1 MDDKDPTRSPRHYAT
16 PPRTRN
22 FSPPARQS
30 ASSKTPKLGDFSRI
44 GPSLIS
50 PTSSPRPH
58 ASDDKTLSPRSHSA
72 FPSPQRTRRASQS
85 VFSRDQPTSLGNFS
99 KLLAVLQSPSRPTS
113 APKNVSIAVPD
124 VGEPKPS
131 ADTTPRITI
140 LKRGAAG
147 PSDQANP
154 ASGLPPSHSPNVVAA
169 VDVKADDLV
178 ALPALSPKAEL
189 SSSPSEF
196 ESTSESEASDY
207 DGTSA
212 TSLASSPTQH
222 LTPQRKASVSDT
234 WNSLNKKTVTI
245 VSPPQQ
251 QFSAINIPFTINTPF
266 ARNITTPPTV
276 FLTDTRT
283 KAQKH
288 QSLSVKLA
296 RHFVNDSLT
305 QSQYRTADNAVHVFL
320 DHSNINISF
329 RRALQTKFANGD
341 FSARFN
347 PSPEFNLEF
356 FSEILLRGRQV
367 RILNAGCSTRPDHP
381 QPTFVDELR
390 RLGYHVDVRERKPV
404 VGDPKPHNRTHASSK
419 HPRKRKT
426 AGAPHDDTRYVE
438 DLVDETLQTRIGESV
453 MEFFQDQGTLVLA
466 TGDGKPAKYS
476 DGFFAYADRA
486 LRMGWNVELVSWNL
500 GLSSSWL
507 DPKWTGRWGPRFRI
521 IQLDEFLDDL
531 WVPAT

>member
-1 MDDKDPTRSPRHYAT
+1 M
-16 PPRTRN
+16 
-22 FSPPARQS
+22 
-30 ASSKTPKLGDFSRI
+30 
-44 GPSLIS
+44 
-50 PTSSPRPH
+50 
-58 ASDDKTLSPRSHSA
+58 
-72 FPSPQRTRRASQS
+72 
-85 VFSRDQPTSLGNFS
+85 
-99 KLLAVLQSPSRPTS
+99 
-113 APKNVSIAVPD
+113 
-124 VGEPKPS
+124 
-131 ADTTPRITI
+131 
-140 LKRGAAG
+140 
-147 PSDQANP
+147 
-154 ASGLPPSHSPNVVAA
+154 VAA
-169 VDVKADDLV
+169 IDVKADDPI
-178 ALPALSPKAEL
+178 ALPALSPNAEL
-189 SSSPSEF
+189 SSSPSEL
-196 ESTSESEASDY
+196 ESTSESEVSDY

-212 TSLASSPTQH
+212 TSLASSPSQH
-222 LTPQRKASVSDT
+222 LTPQRKASVSDS
-234 WNSLNKKTVTI
+234 WNSLNKRRETI
-245 VSPPQQ
+245 VSPSQQ
-251 QFSAINIPFTINTPF
+251 QPSATNTPF

-276 FLTDTRT
+276 LLTDTRT

-288 QSLSVKLA
+288 ESLSVKLA

-305 QSQYRTADNAVHVFL
+305 QSQYRTADSNAVHVFL

-329 RRALQTKFANGD
+329 RRALQSKFANGD

-381 QPTFVDELR
+381 QPAFVDELR

-404 VGDPKPHNRTHASSK
+404 VGDPKPHHTKTHASSK

-500 GLSSSWL
+500 GLSSSWS
-507 DPKWTGRWGPRFRI
+507 DPEWTRKWGPRFRI

>member
-1 MDDKDPTRSPRHYAT
+1 MDDIDPTRSPRHYAT

-22 FSPPARQS
+22 FSPPARQPG
-30 ASSKTPKLGDFSRI
+30 SSKTPKLGDFSRI
-44 GPSLIS
+44 QPSFIS
-50 PTSSPRPH
+50 PTSSPRPSH
-58 ASDDKTLSPRSHSA
+58 AAGDKVLSPRSHSA

-85 VFSRDQPTSLGNFS
+85 IFSRDQPASLGNFS
-99 KLLAVLQSPSRPTS
+99 KLLAVLQPPSRLPS
-113 APKNVSIAVPD
+113 ALKDTVRVVPD
-124 VGEPKPS
+124 AGEPKAA

-140 LKRGAAG
+140 LKRGAG
-147 PSDQANP
+147 SSDHASP
-154 ASGLPPSHSPNVVAA
+154 APGLTPSHLPKVVVA
-169 VDVKADDLV
+169 VEVKADDLIG
-178 ALPALSPKAEL
+178 PTLSPNANL

-196 ESTSESEASDY
+196 ESTSESEVSDY

-212 TSLASSPTQH
+212 TSLASSPSQH
-222 LTPQRKASVSDT
+222 LTPQRKASVSDS
-234 WNSLNKKTVTI
+234 WNSLNKRRETI
-245 VSPPQQ
+245 ISPPQQ
-251 QFSAINIPFTINTPF
+251 QPSAPSTLFT
-266 ARNITTPPTV
+266 RNIATPPTV
-276 FLTDTRT
+276 PLTDTRT

-288 QSLSVKLA
+288 KSLSMKLA
-296 RHFVNDSLT
+296 RHFVDDSIT
-305 QSQYRTADNAVHVFL
+305 QAQYRTADPNAVHVFL

-329 RRALQTKFANGD
+329 RRALQSKFANGD
-341 FSARFN
+341 FSARFS

-356 FSEILLRGRQV
+356 FSEILLRGRQI

-381 QPTFVDELR
+381 QPAFVDELR

-404 VGDPKPHNRTHASSK
+404 VGDPKPHTKTQSSSK

-426 AGAPHDDTRYVE
+426 GAAPAHHHDDTRYVE

-453 MEFFQDQGTLVLA
+453 MEYFQDQGTLVLA

-500 GLSSSWL
+500 GLSSSWV
-507 DPKWTGRWGPRFRI
+507 DPEWTKKWGPRFRL

>member
-1 MDDKDPTRSPRHYAT
+1 MDDTDPTRSPRHYAT
-16 PPRTRN
+16 PPRARN
-22 FSPPARQS
+22 FSPPARQPG
-30 ASSKTPKLGDFSRI
+30 SSKTPKLGDFSRI
-44 GPSLIS
+44 GPSFIS
-50 PTSSPRPH
+50 PASSPRPH
-58 ASDDKTLSPRSHSA
+58 AAGDQATSPRSHSA
-72 FPSPQRTRRASQS
+72 FPSPQRTRRGSQS
-85 VFSRDQPTSLGNFS
+85 IFSRDQTASLGNFS

-113 APKNVSIAVPD
+113 APKSISRAVPE
-124 VGEPKPS
+124 VGELKPS

-147 PSDQANP
+147 PSDQASP
-154 ASGLPPSHSPNVVAA
+154 ASGLLPSRSPNVVAA
-169 VDVKADDLV
+169 IDVKADDPI
-178 ALPALSPKAEL
+178 AFPALSPNAEL
-189 SSSPSEF
+189 SSSPSEL
-196 ESTSESEASDY
+196 ESTSESEVSDY

-212 TSLASSPTQH
+212 TSLASSPSQH
-222 LTPQRKASVSDT
+222 LTPQRKASVSDS
-234 WNSLNKKTVTI
+234 WNSLNKRRETI
-245 VSPPQQ
+245 VSPSQQ
-251 QFSAINIPFTINTPF
+251 QPSATNTPF

-276 FLTDTRT
+276 LLTDTRT

-288 QSLSVKLA
+288 ESLSVKLA

-305 QSQYRTADNAVHVFL
+305 QSQYRTADSNAVHVFL

-329 RRALQTKFANGD
+329 RRALQSKFANGD

-381 QPTFVDELR
+381 QPAFVDELR

-404 VGDPKPHNRTHASSK
+404 VGDPKPHHTKTHASSK

-500 GLSSSWL
+500 GLSSSWS
-507 DPKWTGRWGPRFRI
+507 DPEWTRKWGPRFRI